1 MSALYTFSIGGRFCL
16 LGDFIFSMF
25 LLGAVLLFR
34 LDPKSLTSTG
44 RVEWKSG
51 ANVSFV
57 DYVWARGSFNDG
69 NGASLDLWSKPVEA
83 VCISCLF
90 NRMRNADR
98 NNGAGVIHC
107 ESGSLELRGCDFNA
121 CYSNRGGVVNFANMT
136 ASCSIDDCQFENS
149 ESKPRGAIIWMP
161 QCLDGG
167 HHTFSLTNSVFLYCK
182 VRTSVRPDA
191 LFGPLIACHSLNQF
205 TFAHNNFTW
214 SEGQPEMRR
223 CTALLEIGDQDP
235 DTDILIENCVIA
247 NTDMP
252 EGIVRVLNATKSVTC
267 RHLDCTRIKCGNE
280 TFQACF
286 MPCGEIGKVL
296 LEDCHFREESSAS
309 QAFLD
314 SAVFELAAPTELSV
328 LGCTFSKCKCNHT
341 AFLDIHDS
349 QTVKVTDCTFNN
361 IRFDESIDEP
371 LLLHIDHCGN
381 SVIEGINFHL
391 PKMSSD
397 PMSLSFTNGDFTFG
411 RCSFLVDGGKN
422 NQVQLGISAKSRFDS
437 CVFTV
442 DNYNSS
448 SSELVP
454 LLLYE
459 GVETN
464 SELVFYNCCFT
475 HAATDLESTVP
486 LYMDLTGHGNAKFE
500 SACFDVA
507 KNLAMKV
514 AQGIKPTFDREEIM
528 FGDCECTIFLPP
540 ETFESLVPEESTPV
554 PVPTRTEEGAKKADV
569 GLITGTF
576 FGILLLLLLL
586 ILLILFLLWRRK
598 RNQESTTEP
607 PPEEEPEETVTLTE
621 SGDAFD
627 GATNDNP
634 LFAHDLSTQDIFGN
648 QFEEQSNF
656 LTS

>member
-1 MSALYTFSIGGRFCL
+1 
-16 LGDFIFSMF
+16 MF

-34 LDPKSLTSTG
+34 LDPSNLTRTS
-44 RVEWKSG
+44 RVEWKTG
-51 ANVSFV
+51 ANVSFT
-57 DYVWARGSFNDG
+57 DCLWTGGSFNNG
-69 NGASLDLWSKPVEA
+69 NGASLDFWAKPVEA
-83 VCISCLF
+83 VCINCLF
-90 NRMRNADR
+90 NGMKNTDG
-98 NNGAGVIHC
+98 NKGAGVIHC
-107 ESGSLELRGCDFNA
+107 ESGSVELRGCDFNA
-121 CYSNRGGVVNFANMT
+121 CNSNRGGVINFANKT
-136 ASCSIDDCQFENS
+136 ANCSIDDCLFENT
-149 ESKPRGAIIWMP
+149 ESKPQGAIIWMP
-161 QCLDGG
+161 QCRDGG

-182 VRTSVRPDA
+182 VRTSDRADA
-191 LFGPLIACHSLNQF
+191 RFGPLIACHSFNQF

-214 SEGQPEMRR
+214 SDGQPEMRR
-223 CTALLEIGDQDP
+223 CTMLLEIADQDP
-235 DTDILIENCVIA
+235 DTDIVIEDCVIV

-252 EGIVRVLNATKSVTC
+252 EGIVRLYNETNSFTYRNVV
-267 RHLDCTRIKCGNE
+267 CTRVKCGNQ
-280 TFQACF
+280 TFQ
-286 MPCGEIGKVL
+286 IGFLPDGQIGNL
-296 LEDCHFREESSAS
+296 LLDDCHFKDESSAS

-314 SAVFELAAPTELSV
+314 SAVFEGTAPAEMSV

-349 QTVKVTDCTFNN
+349 QTVKITDCTFNN
-361 IRFDESIDEP
+361 IRFDDSIGEA

-411 RCSFLVDGGKN
+411 RCWFLVDGGKN

-448 SSELVP
+448 SSELAP

-459 GVETN
+459 GVGTN

-507 KNLAMKV
+507 KNLAMKI

-554 PVPTRTEEGAKKADV
+554 PVPTRTEEGAKKVDV

-576 FGILLLLLLL
+576 FGILLLLAIL

-598 RNQESTTEP
+598 RKYETTTEQQP
-607 PPEEEPEETVTLTE
+607 PVEEEPEETVTLTE

-648 QFEEQSNF
+648 QFEEQTSF
-656 LTS
+656 LPS